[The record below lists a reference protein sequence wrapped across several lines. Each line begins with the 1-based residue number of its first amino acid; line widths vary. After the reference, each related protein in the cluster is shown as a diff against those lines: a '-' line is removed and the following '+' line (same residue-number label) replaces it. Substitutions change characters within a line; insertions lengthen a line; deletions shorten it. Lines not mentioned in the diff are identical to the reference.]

1 MMHSTWL
8 SLAYFGK
15 PKETTIVFFTSI
27 KGNIGIF
34 LDSTILGLMVLNVK
48 AQRLSGLRLKK
59 EFFTQ
64 TWYFLCKKTIH
75 M

>member
-8 SLAYFGK
+8 SLAYFGI
-15 PKETTIVFFTSI
+15 PEDTMIVLFTSI
-27 KGNIGIF
+27 NGNIGTF
-34 LDSTILGLMVLNVK
+34 LDSTVLGLMVLNVK
-48 AQRLSGLRLKK
+48 AQRLSGLRLQK

-75 M
+75 I

>member
-1 MMHSTWL
+1 MWL

-15 PKETTIVFFTSI
+15 PKDTMIVFFTSI
-27 KGNIGIF
+27 NSNIGTSF
-34 LDSTILGLMVLNVK
+34 DSKVLGLMALNIK
-48 AQRLSGLRLKK
+48 AQRLSGLRLQKK
-59 EFFTQ
+59 FFTQ